1 MDGVPIV
8 TERYRLGFEW
18 VEQSPIRIS
27 KSAESSF
34 NQADWIMEL
43 FRAWAGFQ
51 SWNVCSRIDDWY
63 AVTRPSSS
71 LMFLM

>member
-27 KSAESSF
+27 KSAEFTFS
-34 NQADWIMEL
+34 QADWIVGL
-43 FRAWAGFQ
+43 FRVWVGFR
-51 SWNVCSRIDDWY
+51 SWNVCSRIVDWY
-63 AVTRPSSS
+63 TVTRPSSL